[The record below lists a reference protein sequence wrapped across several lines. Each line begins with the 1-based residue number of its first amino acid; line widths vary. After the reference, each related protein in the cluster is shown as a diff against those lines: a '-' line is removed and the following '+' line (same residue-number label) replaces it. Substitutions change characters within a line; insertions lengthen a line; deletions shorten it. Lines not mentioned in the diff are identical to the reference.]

1 MEKNEEKKIEN
12 VENVQ
17 TAQIDEVSKEQ
28 MAKQVVKG
36 ISTERQI
43 NRCLLNFLAEFYSEL
58 KKFNENFQT
67 FSRQYVLANVQP
79 IKETLRKNIKKKD

>member
-1 MEKNEEKKIEN
+1 MKKTDEKKVIS

-17 TAQIDEVSKEQ
+17 TAQIDEAAREQ
-28 MAKQVVKG
+28 LAKQVVKG

-67 FSRQYVLANVQP
+67 FSRQYVLANAQP
-79 IKETLRKNIKKKD
+79 IKDNLRRDIKKAD

>member
-1 MEKNEEKKIEN
+1 MNKTEEKKIEN

-17 TAQIDEVSKEQ
+17 TAQIDQVSKEQ
-28 MAKQVVKG
+28 MAKQVTRGV
-36 ISTERQI
+36 STERQM
-43 NRCLLNFLAEFYSEL
+43 NRCLLNFLAEFYTEL

-79 IKETLRKNIKKKD
+79 IKDNLKRNIKKAD